1 MTPQGPQGRQW
12 STEEHFASPRSNGF
26 RVMPVYTAL
35 LLVSVL
41 ISHSVCPICTISCE
55 LKCSGVEHDRI
66 CMALR
71 PAVYEFVVF
80 VHPAEGVCAGN
91 PSKATLWVPWIN
103 VVFHGMNITKIHF
116 VRFVHAFWWILL
128 KASRP
133 TSKPRWK
140 QTVGRKNWLSIM
152 DMLAFDLRSPKVSV
166 WIGFLAK
173 RCPCAWFS
181 KWPDLGRTERCRI
194 YSTFPLFSCTGSLRY
209 WLKRLLAYWWL

>member
-1 MTPQGPQGRQW
+1 MYYKGLIMTPQGPQGRQW

-91 PSKATLWVPWIN
+91 PSKATL
-103 VVFHGMNITKIHF
+103 
-116 VRFVHAFWWILL
+116 
-128 KASRP
+128 
-133 TSKPRWK
+133 
-140 QTVGRKNWLSIM
+140 
-152 DMLAFDLRSPKVSV
+152 
-166 WIGFLAK
+166 
-173 RCPCAWFS
+173 
-181 KWPDLGRTERCRI
+181 
-194 YSTFPLFSCTGSLRY
+194 
-209 WLKRLLAYWWL
+209 